1 MCSRIDWHHPQIH
14 TRSVKGK
21 SRTESR
27 YLATCACGHQRWLNR
42 QAARKAE
49 TNPCFKCSQRTK
61 APKGYAAAVE
71 KWGSGFA
78 LNKLSAW
85 LIAHP
90 SKLEQQVMSI
100 LNGLRVLY
108 EREVR
113 LGNYLL
119 DFVIGRQVIEVN
131 GDIHKF
137 HVERDSRKVQAIRE
151 AGYKLLIVQEAD
163 MEIAPLLISEF
174 LGLSIHQVAA

>member
-1 MCSRIDWHHPQIH
+1 MCSIVDWHHPKIH
-14 TRSVKGK
+14 TRTVKGK

-27 YLATCACGHQRWLNR
+27 FLATCTCGYQRWLNR

-49 TNPCFKCSQRTK
+49 TSPCFKCSQK
-61 APKGYAAAVE
+61 AKGPKGYAAAVE

-90 SKLEQQVMSI
+90 SKLEQQVMGI

-131 GDIHKF
+131 GGVHKF
-137 HVERDSRKVQAIRE
+137 HVERDSRKAQAIRE
-151 AGYKLLIVQEAD
+151 AGYKLLVIGESD
-163 MEIAPLLISEF
+163 MNIAQLLISEF
-174 LGLSIHQVAA
+174 LGQSIHQVAA